1 MTVEELKQ
9 AIKQVKTQGYSDEE
23 ILGGFYRMYQ
33 NNEISLDELDGIV
46 NLMGYHLTDEF
57 LKMSNEEKKT
67 QGVRRINK
75 ENK

>member
-9 AIKQVKTQGYSDEE
+9 AINQVKAQGHSDEE

-57 LKMSNEEKKT
+57 LKMSDEDKKT
-67 QGVRRINK
+67 KGVRRINK

>member
-9 AIKQVKTQGYSDEE
+9 AINQVKSQGYSDEE

>member
-9 AIKQVKTQGYSDEE
+9 AINQVKEQGYSDEE

-46 NLMGYHLTDEF
+46 NLMGHHLTDKF
-57 LKMSNEEKKT
+57 LKMSAKDKKAK
-67 QGVRRINK
+67 GVRRINK